1 MCWSFGVILLA
12 ADLRHVFWLFN
23 GLFCILTW
31 RKCRQQHLINF
42 SLVRTSAA
50 ISFLSLVHSV
60 FHRKFE
66 MWITRIVFDRPPIN
80 IFQMWKSTEVS
91 VSQNISMDH
100 VLIKNVC
107 ILLCARAVSPETWNL
122 WPTLK
127 TALLQFPN
135 FCWTLFLSICSNF
148 LHYVGVCFGCD
159 LLPTVTL
166 AVIYLYVGKLPFYA
180 NIPARTTEE
189 WPWIM
194 SSHHNS
200 FSVKEIYFH
209 NLELWTPWNIWMSG
223 PLFLG
228 L

>member
-80 IFQMWKSTEVS
+80 IFQMWRSTEVS

-127 TALLQFPN
+127 TALLQFPD
-135 FCWTLFLSICSNF
+135 FCWTLSQDLQQFPALCWSLLWMWPAAHSNPCCYLSLCWQASILCQHSCKNNWRM
-148 LHYVGVCFGCD
+148 
-159 LLPTVTL
+159 TL
-166 AVIYLYVGKLPFYA
+166 
-180 NIPARTTEE
+180 N
-189 WPWIM
+189 
-194 SSHHNS
+194 H
-200 FSVKEIYFH
+200 VKS
-209 NLELWTPWNIWMSG
+209 P
-223 PLFLG
+223 
-228 L
+228 